1 MKKITLSLLLL
12 LISMTGFCT
21 TWTITAA
28 TNPLVFNPDT
38 ITITLG
44 DSVNFV
50 IASVH
55 NAIEVNQ
62 STWDA
67 NGNTSDG
74 GFSVPFGGG
83 LVLPAQLTVGTH
95 WYVCSPH
102 AASGMK
108 GVIIVQ
114 NNTGIVENQL
124 QTNFSVYPN
133 PSSDLITIKVNAELL
148 GSIYRITNPL
158 GITVLTGKLTTVN
171 TIININELTVGLYLL
186 QVGEQK
192 KQTFKILKK

>member
-1 MKKITLSLLLL
+1 MGKITLSLLLFS
-12 LISMTGFCT
+12 ISMTGFCT
-21 TWTITAA
+21 TWTITAG
-28 TNPLVFNPDT
+28 TTPFVFTPDI

-44 DSVNFV
+44 DSVDFV
-50 IASVH
+50 IASNH
-55 NAIEVNQ
+55 NAIEVSQ
-62 STWDA
+62 TTWDA
-67 NGNTSDG
+67 NGITSDG
-74 GFSVPFGGG
+74 GFSVPLGGG

-102 AASGMK
+102 AADGMK

-114 NNTGIVENQL
+114 NATGIVENQL
-124 QTNFSVYPN
+124 HANFSVYPN

-148 GSIYRITNPL
+148 SSIYRITDQL

>member
-1 MKKITLSLLLL
+1 MEKITLSLLLFT
-12 LISMTGFCT
+12 ISMTGFCT
-21 TWTITAA
+21 TWIITADP
-28 TNPLVFNPDT
+28 TPLEFTPDT
-38 ITITLG
+38 ITINLG
-44 DSVNFV
+44 DSVDFA
-50 IASVH
+50 IASIHSAV
-55 NAIEVNQ
+55 EVSQ
-62 STWDA
+62 TTWDA
-67 NGNTSDG
+67 NGNTSNG
-74 GFSVPFGGG
+74 GFSVPLGGG

-102 AASGMK
+102 AATGMK

-114 NNTGIVENQL
+114 IATGIVENQL
-124 QTNFSVYPN
+124 RANFSVYPN

-148 GSIYRITNPL
+148 SSTYRITDQL

>member
-12 LISMTGFCT
+12 LISITGFCT

-114 NNTGIVENQL
+114 NNTDIVENQL
-124 QTNFSVYPN
+124 QANFSVYPN

-148 GSIYRITNPL
+148 GSIYRITNLL
-158 GITVLTGKLTTVN
+158 GISVLTGKLTSVN